1 MSIVWC
7 TKHRKVEEAVKESLE
22 LLGLDYLDLCESR
35 VSRSVQRYRFLI
47 AFPAFRPDSLARP
60 FEPVRPRSLFLAP
73 VSVLSCRDRRNGND
87 PKFPKL
93 ADGSRDRDTE
103 WSINQTWEQMETVLE
118 KGLVKAIGV
127 SK

>member
-1 MSIVWC
+1 M
-7 TKHRKVEEAVKESLE
+7 KESLE
-22 LLGLDYLDLCESR
+22 LLGLDYLDLCEF
-35 VSRSVQRYRFLI
+35 RFPNSARRDRPLI
-47 AFPAFRPDSLARP
+47 AFPRFRPDPLACP

-73 VSVLSCRDRRNGND
+73 VFALSCRDRRKGND

-103 WSINQTWEQMETVLE
+103 WSINQTWEQMEAVLE